1 MKAQIHPKYY
11 DAQVI
16 CSCGNTFKVGSTVE
30 RITVELCYNCHP
42 FYTGQQKFVDTASRI
57 EKFQKKLEL
66 ARPTV
71 KKAHRGEGEDNRP
84 KTLREMLEALKKG

>member
-11 DAQVI
+11 DATVI

-57 EKFQKKLEL
+57 EKFQKKMEA
-66 ARPTV
+66 ARPVT
-71 KKAHRGEGEDNRP
+71 KKAQKADSEDNRP
-84 KTLREMLEALKKG
+84 KSLREMLEALKKG